1 MDFKTQE
8 IINLA
13 KKNSTDFIVGSRN
26 SIKLLNYNDKIL
38 SIKTF
43 KTPVF
48 FIGFIYRFFR
58 TSKAKRSYLHAKNL
72 QSKGIG
78 TPNPIG
84 FLENKNSFQLLD
96 SYYIC
101 EHLEADYVFKDLF
114 PLPIEI
120 TEPILKQFA
129 QFCFKMHENG
139 IEFLDHSPGNTLIK
153 KIDDTNY
160 EFYLVDLN
168 RMKFHTTKMSIS
180 DRMKNICRITPG
192 IAFVEII
199 SKEYAR
205 IANLP
210 EKEVFDLLNNYST
223 EFFGKFDNKKKLKKY
238 LKFK

>member
-1 MDFKTQE
+1 MDFKVQE

-13 KKNSTDFIVGSRN
+13 KKNSTNYIVGKRN
-26 SIKLLNYNDKIL
+26 SIKLLNFENKIL

-43 KTPVF
+43 KIPGF
-48 FIGFIYRFFR
+48 FIGFIYIFFR
-58 TSKAKRSYLHAKNL
+58 TSKAKRSYLHAKKL
-72 QSKGIG
+72 QALNIG

-84 FLENKNSFQLLD
+84 YLENKSNLQLLD

-101 EHLEADYVFKDLF
+101 EHLEADFLFKDLF
-114 PLPIEI
+114 SLPIET

-129 QFCFKMHENG
+129 QFCFNMHENG

-153 KIDDTNY
+153 KINENIY

-168 RMKFHTTKMSIS
+168 RMKFHNTKMSIS

-192 IAFVEII
+192 LVFVEII

-205 IANLP
+205 IGNVP
-210 EKEVFDLLNNYST
+210 EKETFNLLFNHS
-223 EFFGKFDNKKKLKKY
+223 EKFFKKYDKKKELKKIIKFD
-238 LKFK
+238 